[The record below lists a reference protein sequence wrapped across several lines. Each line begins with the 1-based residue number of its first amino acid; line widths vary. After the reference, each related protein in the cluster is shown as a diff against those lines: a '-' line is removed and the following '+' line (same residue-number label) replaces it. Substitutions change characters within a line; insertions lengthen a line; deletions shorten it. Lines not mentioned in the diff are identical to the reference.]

1 MHQDIR
7 NIAIIA
13 HVDHGKTTLVDALL
27 RQSKTTFKNEVLN
40 TECVMDS
47 NDIERERGITIFAK
61 NASVSWGDTL
71 NPNGSGTTK
80 INIIDTPGHADF
92 GGEVER
98 VLTMADAALLLIDAK
113 EGPMPQTRFVLKK
126 ALELG
131 LKIILVVN
139 KMDKPDARPAYVVD
153 EALNLFIELGAN
165 DEQLEFPVIYSISK
179 EGVAGFTENVSE
191 MKDIVPVFDT
201 IMKFVPPAERNIDA
215 NLQFLTV
222 NISRD
227 DFKGRIATGKIYK
240 GKIKNG
246 DVVSR
251 IKRDGSIENF
261 KVTSLMVN
269 DGLKKIEVSE
279 AFAGD
284 IVHLAGSSEIMI
296 GDTVSSKDNPEP
308 MTRLKVDEPTI
319 QVLFMVNN
327 SPFAGKEGTYV
338 TSRQLRERL
347 YKEMET
353 DVALRVEDTDSSEKF
368 LVSGR
373 GELHIGILIERMR
386 REGYEFQVGKP
397 KVIYREIDGVK
408 LEPYEEVSIEV
419 PDTFAGIIIEK
430 MGGRGAEMKD
440 MKTQEGITS
449 LVFVIP
455 SSRFFGFRSKFMTD
469 TKGLGILNSVFFDY
483 LPAIEMKSMPHGSIV
498 SYEEGISTAFALENA
513 QMRGTMFI
521 GPGEHVYSGQIIG
534 KCSRDEDLDINIAK
548 KKELTN
554 MRSTSSDGMV
564 VIEPHK
570 VMGVEDCLEYIADD
584 ELMEVTPI
592 SIRMRKI
599 NPVKRKGH

>member
-27 RQSKTTFKNEVLN
+27 KQSKTLFKSEVLN

-47 NDIERERGITIFAK
+47 NDLERERGITIFAK
-61 NASVSWGDTL
+61 NASVSWGE
-71 NPNGSGTTK
+71 TK

-139 KMDKPDARPAYVVD
+139 KMDKPDARPEYVLD

-165 DEQLEFPVIYSISK
+165 DEQLEFPVAYSISK
-179 EGVAGFTENVSE
+179 EGKAGFTKNVSD
-191 MKDIVPVFDT
+191 MKDIVPIFET
-201 IMKFVPPAERNIDA
+201 IMKYVPPAERNIDA

-251 IKRDGSIENF
+251 IKRDGNVENF

-269 DGLKKIEVSE
+269 DGLKKVEVSE

-284 IVHLAGSSEIMI
+284 IVHIAGSSEIMI

-308 MTRLKVDEPTI
+308 MKRLKVDEPTI

-353 DVALRVEDTDSSEKF
+353 DVALKVEDTDSSERF

-397 KVIYREIDGVK
+397 KVIYKEIDGVK
-408 LEPYEEVSIEV
+408 YEPYEEVSIEV
-419 PDTFAGIIIEK
+419 PDEFAGIIIEK

-440 MKTQEGITS
+440 MKTEEGITRIT
-449 LVFVIP
+449 FVIP
-455 SSRFFGFRSKFMTD
+455 SSRFFGFRSKFLTD
-469 TKGLGILNSVFFDY
+469 TRGLGILNSVFFDY
-483 LPAIEMKSMPHGSIV
+483 LPAVEMRPMPHGSIV
-498 SYEEGISTAFALENA
+498 SYEEGFSTAFALENA
-513 QMRGTMFI
+513 QMRGVMFI
-521 GPGEHVYSGQIIG
+521 GPGENVYSGQVIG

-564 VIEPHK
+564 VLQPHK
-570 VMGVEDCLEYIADD
+570 IMGVEDCLEYIADD
-584 ELMEVTPI
+584 ELMEVTPK

-599 NPVKRKGH
+599 NPVKRKGR